1 MKPKERTPLEKQLFD
16 LRISQND
23 VARIAGVSQS
33 YISHVTRG
41 EKKASPK
48 VVAAFRTLGIELA
61 SNHKS
66 GAEER

>member
-16 LRISQND
+16 RRISQND
-23 VARIAGVSQS
+23 VARTAGVSQS

-48 VVAAFRTLGIELA
+48 VVAVFKALGIELV
-61 SNHKS
+61 STKKS
-66 GAEER
+66 Q